1 MSEIINAYD
10 AISGDYEDYSLMK
23 SQYLKSVESIIISEI
38 KGKDGV
44 LDIGTGD
51 GRRFDNLIKALGLKD
66 FMALEPS
73 SKMVE
78 LCKKREIPVLHAPVS
93 ELSISIDRNFNYILA
108 LWNVLGHISSGLE
121 RLDALKQI
129 NAQLVSGGIFI
140 CDVNNR
146 HNMNSYGY
154 LKVIGRIIADY
165 INFSEERGDA
175 RYIWKINGKDYQGFG
190 HLFTPNEADK
200 LFTDAGFEIKA
211 RWTVDYETG
220 AVSRNKFR
228 GQLLYK
234 LKKI

>member
-10 AISGDYEDYSLMK
+10 AISRDYEDYSLKK
-23 SQYLKSVESIIISEI
+23 SKYLKSIESIIISEI

-51 GRRFDNLIKALGLKD
+51 GRRFDKLVKALGLKD

-73 SKMVE
+73 SQMAE

-93 ELSISIDRNFNYILA
+93 ELCVSVDRSFNYILA

-129 NAQLVSGGIFI
+129 NAKLNSGGVFI
-140 CDVNNR
+140 CDINNR
-146 HNMNSYGY
+146 HNMKSYGY
-154 LKVIGRIIADY
+154 LRVIGRILVDY
-165 INFSEERGDA
+165 INFSEKRGDA
-175 RYIWKINGKDYQGFG
+175 HYTWNINGRDYQGFG
-190 HLFTPNEADK
+190 HLFTPTEADK
-200 LFTDAGFEIKA
+200 LFADAGFKIIA
-211 RWTVDYETG
+211 RWAVDYETG
-220 AVSRNKFR
+220 AVSQNKFH

-234 LKKI
+234 LQKN